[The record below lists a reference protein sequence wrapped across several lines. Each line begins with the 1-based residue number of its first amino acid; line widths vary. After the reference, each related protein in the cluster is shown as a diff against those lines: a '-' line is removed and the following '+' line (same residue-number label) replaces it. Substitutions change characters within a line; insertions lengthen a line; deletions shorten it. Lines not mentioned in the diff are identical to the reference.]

1 VGIAAV
7 LAEGIVELLAART
20 AIQAADTVVAA
31 AAVVVVVMLLAN
43 IAVAAVAVVAGVV
56 RCYLKQT
63 AVDIEDLCCYY
74 IAD

>member
-1 VGIAAV
+1 MGTAAV
-7 LAEGIVELLAART
+7 QVEEIVGLLAAKT
-20 AIQAADTVVAA
+20 AIQAADIVV
-31 AAVVVVVMLLAN
+31 AAVVVAVMLLAN

-63 AVDIEDLCCYY
+63 VVGIEDLCCYY

>member
-1 VGIAAV
+1 MGIAAV

-20 AIQAADTVVAA
+20 AIQAADTVVA